1 MQLIMASQNPNKIA
15 EIAPFLPEAMT
26 LQSLLDVGYTTELE
40 ETGTTL
46 EQNASQKA
54 WFVYRKF
61 GTSCFADDTGL
72 EVTALNGAPGVYSAR
87 YGGPERTAQ
96 KNIDRLLRELA
107 PHTDRSAQFRTV
119 ISLIWNG
126 VEHQFEG
133 VVKGVILHEPV
144 GIGGFGYDPIF
155 QPDGDIRSFAQFSKA
170 EKNAI
175 SHRGRALAKLLAF
188 LKNH

>member
-40 ETGTTL
+40 ETGATL
-46 EQNASQKA
+46 EQNAAQKA
-54 WFVYRKF
+54 WFVYHKF
-61 GTSCFADDTGL
+61 GKSCFADDTGL

-87 YGGPERTAQ
+87 YGGPERTAE
-96 KNIDRLLRELA
+96 KNMERLLRELA

-119 ISLIWNG
+119 ISLIWDG

-133 VVKGVILHEPV
+133 VVKGKILHEPV

-155 QPDGDIRSFAQFSKA
+155 QPTEDSRSFAEFSKA

-188 LKNH
+188 LKNN